1 MSSRRTDNIETLL
14 EQLRFLQITN
24 EALEEYKWTDI
35 EMSGVSAPVIVN
47 NNIQATMLKSMVP
60 DPEWFDRDQ
69 TKFED
74 W

>member
-1 MSSRRTDNIETLL
+1 
-14 EQLRFLQITN
+14 
-24 EALEEYKWTDI
+24 
-35 EMSGVSAPVIVN
+35 MSGVSAPVIVN

-74 W
+74 WQREI